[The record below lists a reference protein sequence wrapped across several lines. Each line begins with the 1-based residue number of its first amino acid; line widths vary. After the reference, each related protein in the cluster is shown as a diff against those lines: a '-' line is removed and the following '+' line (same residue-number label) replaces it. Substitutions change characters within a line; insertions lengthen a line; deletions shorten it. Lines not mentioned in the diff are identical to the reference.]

1 MFVHPM
7 LRLVNIRFKKCI
19 QNKFI
24 AFEKCQLENGSIEGM
39 LGPLGNSQ
47 KLEFLNLS
55 GNKLSDGV
63 LLGQAIAENASLK
76 LGSKILKIP
85 FIYFI
90 HYNNSIIKFELYIRS

>member
-1 MFVHPM
+1 
-7 LRLVNIRFKKCI
+7 
-19 QNKFI
+19 
-24 AFEKCQLENGSIEGM
+24 M

-85 FIYFI
+85 SVYFI
-90 HYNNSIIKFELYIRS
+90 HSQDKNLKFELHIRSWI